1 MNWRKRNYRIC
12 IWCGKEWN
20 VSVKYPA
27 EHEYICPVCKY
38 GYNWL
43 KKICR
48 GCKGGKVL
56 YRD

>member
-1 MNWRKRNYRIC
+1 MNWRKRNYCIC

-48 GCKGGKVL
+48 GCRYAEKV
-56 YRD
+56 